1 MDHSKRLIV
10 FIIVV
15 LSIVGY
21 LVLSKSLA
29 PPAVAPAPPA
39 PTVAPAAP

>member
-10 FIIVV
+10 FVIVT

-21 LVLSKSLA
+21 LVLSKSLQRPNA
-29 PPAVAPAPPA
+29 EPTPPVPAAAPANP
-39 PTVAPAAP
+39 

>member
-10 FIIVV
+10 FVIVT

-21 LVLSKSLA
+21 LVLSKSLQR
-29 PPAVAPAPPA
+29 PEVAPAPPA
-39 PTVAPAAP
+39 PAVAPAAP